1 MHPTHSHPSR
11 GVIVLEHCTSIAIL
25 IGVYECGA
33 LLSQWIPLPATIN
46 GVFILLGLFVVLG
59 QVPGFIRRTI
69 PQYLSHMSLFFVP
82 AIMAVWLFQDDV
94 ITHWLSLL
102 LALVGTTILSM
113 VVVMWLSHRLL
124 KSS

>member
-1 MHPTHSHPSR
+1 MQPSHSHPSR
-11 GVIVLEHCTSIAIL
+11 RVNLLEHCASIAVL
-25 IGVYECGA
+25 LGVYECGVS
-33 LLSQWIPLPATIN
+33 LSQWIPLPATIN

-113 VVVMWLSHRLL
+113 VVVMWFSHRLL

>member
-1 MHPTHSHPSR
+1 MNKQFQAYSDKYLQLTPR
-11 GVIVLEHCTSIAIL
+11 EQYL
-25 IGVYECGA
+25 I
-33 LLSQWIPLPATIN
+33 LLSGLAVIFLI
-46 GVFILLGLFVVLG
+46 VFYLFILLGLFVVLG